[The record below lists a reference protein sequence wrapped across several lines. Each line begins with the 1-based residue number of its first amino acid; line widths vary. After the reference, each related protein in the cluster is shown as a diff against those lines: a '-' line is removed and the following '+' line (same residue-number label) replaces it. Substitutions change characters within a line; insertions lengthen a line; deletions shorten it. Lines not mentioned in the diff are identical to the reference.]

1 MSRGPLVQL
10 VLVVCGVLAVLVMWD
25 ERKHE
30 AALVWAAGWT
40 ACCWL
45 LARPGW
51 ARWPMLGLTAT
62 ALLVTTQAVRHCRAQ
77 RHAAHRT
84 EQERQ
89 LELLL
94 ASAQRELW
102 TTISTVPG
110 RLRAYANAARLLAA
124 GDLDRPLP
132 PPPAEPRPGPEEM
145 WRRLDDAH
153 RAAIAASVAADAGLA
168 KPGAVPEALRRVRAA
183 ADELASALEL
193 ELGAA
198 SGMPVALA
206 PAQDQSLRTRGGAA

>member
-1 MSRGPLVQL
+1 MSRGPLVQV

-30 AALVWAAGWT
+30 AALVWATGWT
-40 ACCWL
+40 AACWL
-45 LARPGW
+45 LAPAGW
-51 ARWPMLGLTAT
+51 ARWPMLAITAT
-62 ALLVTTQAVRHCRAQ
+62 ALLVTTQAVRHGRAQ
-77 RHAAHRT
+77 RHAAHRAQ
-84 EQERQ
+84 QERE

-94 ASAQRELW
+94 ACAQREQL
-102 TTISTVPG
+102 TTIATVPA

-124 GDLDRPLP
+124 HDLDRPLP

-153 RAAIAASVAADAGLA
+153 RAALAASVAAYTGLA

-198 SGMPVALA
+198 PGMPVALA
-206 PAQDQSLRTRGGAA
+206 PAQDPSLRTRGGAA